1 MIVYIILYAI
11 TISHG
16 LYLHNPRNLRFSQ
29 STFRSYLFLWFISIA
44 QRSVYDIHPS
54 TKDHPLSFNHNI
66 SYAYL
71 YLFMRYNE
79 TVILFP
85 NLGTDGLY
93 FKD

>member
-54 TKDHPLSFNHNI
+54 TKDQSVIF
-66 SYAYL
+66 
-71 YLFMRYNE
+71 E
-79 TVILFP
+79 TILFHITK
-85 NLGTDGLY
+85 LLHY
-93 FKD
+93 FQIFEQIGCISRIEIGI

>member
-54 TKDHPLSFNHNI
+54 TKDHPLSFNYII
-66 SYAYL
+66 SYTR
-71 YLFMRYNE
+71 FNE
-79 TVILFP
+79 TVIVFP
-85 NLGTDGLY
+85 NL
-93 FKD
+93 